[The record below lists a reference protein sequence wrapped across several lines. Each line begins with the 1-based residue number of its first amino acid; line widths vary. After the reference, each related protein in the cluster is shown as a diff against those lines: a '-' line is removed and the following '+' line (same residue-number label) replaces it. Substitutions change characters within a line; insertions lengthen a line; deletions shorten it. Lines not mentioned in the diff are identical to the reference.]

1 MTKLLC
7 VSLALIMAAS
17 VSAKRLARITGI
29 DSETPLR
36 LVAEGYDVTAGN
48 IREGWVDVYVEDE
61 TEMNVLTRYGS
72 DVRML
77 PREWGELLPEN
88 SRDAGYFYDLE
99 ENWSFWCDLAVSYPD
114 LADTPVII
122 GQSYENRDIYT
133 ITMTSSGGPAD
144 KPTLYFSAL
153 IHAREPSGNS
163 ILIDYAQ
170 WLADEYGSD
179 TMATFILDN
188 AEVHFLPIANPDGY
202 QYNMP
207 GGGYHRKNMNFSD
220 PVPSDGIDLNRNW
233 PYKWAY
239 DDVGSSG
246 NPYDATYRGESP
258 ASEDETQVQM
268 DYIDDIAPIAAM
280 NYHSYGG
287 YLLYPW
293 GYENIPT
300 PDQTTFESWAAQM
313 TQYNGYDYGR
323 AGQILYTV
331 NGEQNDYCYSDTAGS
346 PSVIAM
352 TPEVNNGGFWGGQND
367 STLIEEFCE
376 ECRYMNIMISMF
388 ALDMVG
394 IEGAE
399 GYAIE
404 PSLFLG
410 SVHPNPVPA
419 GAMQFGVTAPTGQ
432 PVSLELFDMAGRRAA
447 ELGTVQG
454 SGSPMSVVRT
464 VPEGLPSGVYMLVAT
479 GGEQVRQQRLTVLR

>member
-1 MTKLLC
+1 MTKYLCIALL
-7 VSLALIMAAS
+7 LIMA
-17 VSAKRLARITGI
+17 VSASADRLVRIAGI

-36 LVAEGYDVTAGN
+36 LLADGYDVTAGN
-48 IREGWVDVYVEDE
+48 IRQGWVDVYVEDE
-61 TEMNVLTRYGS
+61 SAASILTRYGS
-72 DVRML
+72 DVRVL

-99 ENWSFWCDLAVSYPD
+99 ENWSFWCDLAVSHPD
-114 LADTPVII
+114 LADTPVVI

-133 ITMTSSGGPAD
+133 ITMTSSSGPAD

-163 ILIDYAQ
+163 VLIDYAQ

-188 AEVHFLPIANPDGY
+188 AEVHFLPISNPDGY
-202 QYNMP
+202 QENMP
-207 GGGYHRKNMNFSD
+207 GGGMHRKNMNFSD
-220 PVPSDGIDLNRNW
+220 PVPSSGIDLNRNW

-246 NPYDATYRGESP
+246 DPYDETYRGESP
-258 ASEDETQVQM
+258 ASEPETQVQM
-268 DYIDDIAPIAAM
+268 DYIDDIAPLAAM

-293 GYENIPT
+293 GYNNTPT
-300 PDQTTFESWAAQM
+300 PDQTTFEGWAAQM
-313 TQYNGYDYGR
+313 TQYNEYDYGR
-323 AGQILYTV
+323 AGQILYVV
-331 NGEQNDYCYSDTAGS
+331 NGEQNDYCYSDSAGS

-352 TPEVNNGGFWGGQND
+352 TPEINNGGFWGGQSD
-367 STLIEEFCE
+367 TTAIEEFCE
-376 ECRYMNIMISMF
+376 ECRYMNIMICMN

-399 GYAIE
+399 SYTIE

-419 GAMQFGVTAPTGQ
+419 GALQFGVTAPAGQ
-432 PVSLELFDMAGRRAA
+432 PVSLELYDMAGRRAA
-447 ELGTVQG
+447 DLGSVEG
-454 SGSPMSVVRT
+454 SGNPTSVYRA
-464 VPEGLPSGVYMLVAT
+464 VPDGLPSGVYMLVAE
-479 GGEQVRQQRLTVLR
+479 GDGQVRQQRVTLLR